1 MYDGGYVNFLKKML
15 VGNYCKG
22 VMCETLT
29 RWEERENVFCCE
41 INCDDVNWI
50 GLPVESID
58 RLNCNGEKH
67 SAASWRKLRALLHS
81 FTNSS
86 SETTLVVL
94 WLVSWM

>member
-1 MYDGGYVNFLKKML
+1 
-15 VGNYCKG
+15 
-22 VMCETLT
+22 MCE
-29 RWEERENVFCCE
+29 WEERENVFCCE

-58 RLNCNGEKH
+58 RHNCNEEKC

-86 SETTLVVL
+86 SETPLVVL
-94 WLVSWM
+94 WLVSWV